1 MRIIDGGD
9 GDRPSVHCATGGR
22 GAAGSYPCGVDGGRS
37 PGVPDD
43 EVVPMAVVL
52 LATACVGCTGAAAPG
67 DAVGKATGALLAAAC
82 AGCTGAAAP
91 VDVAEVPG
99 EGLGVPNPALICAGG
114 GVGASTR
121 PWMT

>member
-1 MRIIDGGD
+1 MCIIDGGD

-22 GAAGSYPCGVDGGRS
+22 GAAGSYPCGVHGGS
-37 PGVPDD
+37 STGVPDD

-91 VDVAEVPG
+91 GRRG
-99 EGLGVPNPALICAGG
+99 EGSGQG
-114 GVGASTR
+114 TER
-121 PWMT
+121 P